1 MTLNFL
7 IRSNDFSPFPILGV
21 GLLCQVKWAE
31 MKLVVYVMAPGVFY
45 MGLYQVSFVISII
58 IVTVVYLL
66 YVCSNYFETKSPTK

>member
-1 MTLNFL
+1 
-7 IRSNDFSPFPILGV
+7 
-21 GLLCQVKWAE
+21 
-31 MKLVVYVMAPGVFY
+31 MAPGVFY